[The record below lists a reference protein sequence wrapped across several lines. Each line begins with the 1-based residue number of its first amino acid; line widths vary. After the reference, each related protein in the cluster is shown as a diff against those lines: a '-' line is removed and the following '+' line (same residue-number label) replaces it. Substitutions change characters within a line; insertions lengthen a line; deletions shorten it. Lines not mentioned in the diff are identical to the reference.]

1 MFSNTVKSKTD
12 NKEVPVCV
20 LANPG
25 KFSCKK
31 TREVLCG
38 TSIQKQDK
46 EGIIAF
52 YEALV
57 PRKEL
62 KSMDIEAI
70 HQTFPKFEDI
80 DVHMILKEAFPRFEE
95 TIGEAN
101 FSKLKKYFGIGCKPN
116 KKMNSKEIDTLIS
129 NLRTIENAQYYICG
143 YKGVISKLAS
153 LLEGAE
159 EYQYSDIVK
168 AKIIRMYAIIFFGYT
183 YFAEDFTLYKT
194 VEGVIPKI
202 DYVKVDNN
210 NSKGFFPEE
219 LFILYVLK
227 FTKTSEKSFF
237 YDVIWD
243 EIAKIK
249 ARDQNLYK
257 EILKFAEL
265 GIENGR
271 FVSKNSANPYQN
283 FGKIRCIKQKVHSEP
298 GSCPIECFT
307 IKSVAEQIDWADL
320 YEMYKTLKY
329 HNLKDLKQRE
339 EKFAKFEGSRMIN
352 ATQICYEVIPETIV
366 GGECEKGRYIRL
378 VETFKAKDLS
388 MYLNF
393 DIETRKELKKP
404 KKYNVAHFLSA
415 IEFANEANLVSGE
428 TTVQRDFEIADMLI
442 KRDKK
447 RILCNY
453 SSIGLTTDEVKSK
466 LGIDETLEFEF
477 FGIKPKIEHKD
488 VIAKFAL
495 ENGYIESEDEINEEN
510 NQNLIQELI
519 ISGNEELIERYSSGE
534 IDEEKFKK
542 KLGISEE
549 FAEMFFNLSKVD
561 IASIEEKLLEVKKS
575 TVGKKKFGNDLK
587 LLGLLYCNIMEGQ
600 IACGPKNRVPKG
612 NKALKPSN
620 LRRVFNI

>member
-1 MFSNTVKSKTD
+1 MFSNTVKNKTD

-25 KFSCKK
+25 KNSRKK
-31 TREVLCG
+31 TREVSCA
-38 TSIQKQDK
+38 SWISKQDK

-57 PRKEL
+57 SRKEL
-62 KSMDIEAI
+62 KSMNIEII
-70 HQTFPKFEDI
+70 HETFSEFEDI

-95 TIGEAN
+95 TIGEEN
-101 FSKLKKYFGIGCKPN
+101 FGKVKKYFGIGCKPN

-129 NLRTIENAQYYICG
+129 NLRTIENAECYICG
-143 YKGVISKLAS
+143 YKKVISKLAS
-153 LLEGAE
+153 LLEGVE

-168 AKIIRMYAIIFFGYT
+168 AKIIRMYSVIFFGYI

-194 VEGVIPKI
+194 VEGIEPRI
-202 DYVKVDNN
+202 DYVRVNN
-210 NSKGFFPEE
+210 NNGKGFYPEE
-219 LFILYVLK
+219 LFVLYLTK
-227 FTKTSEKSFF
+227 FTATPEKSFF

-249 ARDQNLYK
+249 ERDQNLYK
-257 EILKFAEL
+257 EILKFGEL

-271 FVSKNSANPYQN
+271 FVSKNTANPYQN
-283 FGKIRCIKQKVHSEP
+283 FGKIRGIKQKVHCEP

-307 IKSVAEQIDWADL
+307 IKSVAAEIDWGDL
-320 YEMYKTLKY
+320 YAMYKNLKY
-329 HNLKDLKQRE
+329 HDLKDLKQRE
-339 EKFAKFEGSRMIN
+339 EKFTRYEGSRLIKD
-352 ATQICYEVIPETIV
+352 TQVCYEVIPETII
-366 GGECEKGRYIRL
+366 GGEYEKGRYIRL
-378 VETFKAKDLS
+378 VETFKAKGLS
-388 MYLNF
+388 MYLNY
-393 DIETRKELKKP
+393 DLKSENKLKKP
-404 KKYNVAHFLSA
+404 KKYDVSHFLSA
-415 IEFANEANLVSGE
+415 IKFVKEANLVSGE

-453 SSIGLTTDEVKSK
+453 SAIGLTTDEVKLK

-534 IDEEKFKK
+534 IDDEKFKK
-542 KLGISEE
+542 KIGFTEE
-549 FAEMFFNLSKVD
+549 FAEMFFNLSKVNT
-561 IASIEEKLLEVKKS
+561 ALIEEKLLEVKKS
-575 TVGKKKFGNDLK
+575 TVGKKKFDSNLK
-587 LLGLLYCNIMEGQ
+587 LVILLYCYIMDGQ
-600 IACGPKNRVPKG
+600 ITCGPKNRVPKR
-612 NKALKPSN
+612 NKALKTSI
-620 LRRVFNI
+620 LKTLV